1 MTFTIQFGWWI
12 IPALVSLIGF
22 IVAHSMCND
31 GRSSG
36 GGFMDFGAFFDM
48 VTYLIF
54 FVLPSLLAWLI
65 WSLLK

>member
-12 IPALVSLIGF
+12 APTLVTLIGF
-22 IVAHSMCND
+22 FVARNMCRD
-31 GRSSG
+31 GNSSG
-36 GGFMDFGAFFDM
+36 GGFLDLGAFFDM

-54 FVLPSLLAWLI
+54 FILPSLLAWLI